1 MSTLDGRGALIRLDQ
16 TLASARNALAE
27 ALETEQQASGDLVR
41 IHQAQAAAYMRLAD
55 LQIGADDD
63 RERLTRIDGDIDA
76 LMDAHEAFVN
86 KSRAALDA
94 KDDEITR
101 LEAERA
107 DRAEAVDSAIEAY
120 EAAVAEVEA
129 SLEASEAYRG
139 LIETASEA
147 EAVTERA
154 RRKLEIASEDR
165 VEKGAPYEADPLFMY
180 LWKRRYR
187 TPDYDASPFFRVL
200 DGWVAG
206 LCKYDRAYMNYDRL
220 TELPVRFAEH
230 VDRMEE
236 AEAKARDALEAAE
249 AHALKTAGA
258 DALQADVETAREA
271 LAATDARIDT
281 AEAEHLTLADTHA
294 AAEAGQE
301 GPAHEARLRLADA
314 LRKSSFPDLRV
325 LVTQTVTIEDDAV
338 VDQLVTLRKDELDLN
353 MRRKE
358 LGLAP
363 RDRRQTLARL
373 EHFRRQFKVEQLDSS
388 FATFKA
394 SAVDNTLDALLS
406 GRLRPDDALRGLKR
420 SMRRRQPK
428 AHPGFGGR
436 TRRRTSG
443 IPEIAQ
449 DIGWQI
455 LKEIGRSSGRS
466 GGSPLGFPSGFP
478 GSRRSGRSVSFP
490 KPSIKIGGGRRGGF
504 RTGGGF

>member
-1 MSTLDGRGALIRLDQ
+1 
-16 TLASARNALAE
+16 
-27 ALETEQQASGDLVR
+27 
-41 IHQAQAAAYMRLAD
+41 MRLAD

-206 LCKYDRAYMNYDRL
+206 LCKYDRAYRNYDRL

-281 AEAEHLTLADTHA
+281 AEAE
-294 AAEAGQE
+294 G
-301 GPAHEARLRLADA
+301 ADA
-314 LRKSSFPDLRV
+314 
-325 LVTQTVTIEDDAV
+325 
-338 VDQLVTLRKDELDLN
+338 
-353 MRRKE
+353 
-358 LGLAP
+358 
-363 RDRRQTLARL
+363 
-373 EHFRRQFKVEQLDSS
+373 
-388 FATFKA
+388 
-394 SAVDNTLDALLS
+394 
-406 GRLRPDDALRGLKR
+406 
-420 SMRRRQPK
+420 
-428 AHPGFGGR
+428 
-436 TRRRTSG
+436 
-443 IPEIAQ
+443 
-449 DIGWQI
+449 
-455 LKEIGRSSGRS
+455 
-466 GGSPLGFPSGFP
+466 
-478 GSRRSGRSVSFP
+478 
-490 KPSIKIGGGRRGGF
+490 
-504 RTGGGF
+504 